1 MAEYKRCLEIPTCR
15 AFPKGI
21 PLIFV
26 VGGGEHIKPLPDQGN
41 TIVYEPIE
49 HTKPLPDQDN
59 TIVYEPAEKPFW
71 QTE

>member
-1 MAEYKRCLEIPTCR
+1 MAEYGGCRACSHWFQDVYIYEMPTCR
-15 AFPKGI
+15 AFPEGI
-21 PLIFV
+21 PLIII
-26 VGGGEHIKPLPDQGN
+26 VGK
-41 TIVYEPIE
+41 E